1 MKHLISY
8 FYNALLEY
16 YPLHQAWCETWRSSS
31 TEKTNWQSQDNVQN
45 VHDWHEHKHVI
56 VLAIG
61 QVRHQSATAPSL
73 AIHAADAVAAHQCR
87 ERDSDV
93 IFTSHVK

>member
-1 MKHLISY
+1 MKHHFSY

-16 YPLHQAWCETWRSSS
+16 YPLHQTGCETQSPSS
-31 TEKTNWQSQDNVQN
+31 TEKTNRQSQGMSKCPPLARTQAR
-45 VHDWHEHKHVI
+45 KHV
-56 VLAIG
+56 G
-61 QVRHQSATAPSL
+61 QSATAPRL
-73 AIHAADAVAAHQCR
+73 ATHAADAVAAHPWH